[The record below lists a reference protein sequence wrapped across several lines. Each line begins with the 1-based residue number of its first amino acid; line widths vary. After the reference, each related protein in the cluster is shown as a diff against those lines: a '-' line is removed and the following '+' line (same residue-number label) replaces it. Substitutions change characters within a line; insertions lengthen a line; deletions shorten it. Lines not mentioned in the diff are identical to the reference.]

1 MAPWTK
7 KVSAKA
13 LPSCVSGV
21 TRDDMSPKGYLP
33 MVLVRDDQGGAETRV
48 LVRVKDLKEPC
59 MVALLE
65 MAEQQFGYG
74 QHGVLRVP
82 CDSQR
87 FEHVVNMAAKSKIA
101 R

>member
-7 KVSAKA
+7 KAFPSIVS
-13 LPSCVSGV
+13 SV
-21 TRDDMSPKGYLP
+21 TRDDKRIPKGYLP
-33 MVLVRDDQGGAETRV
+33 IVLVRDDKAGNEETRV

-59 MVALLE
+59 MAALLE
-65 MAEQQFGYG
+65 LAEQQFGYG

-82 CDSQR
+82 CDEER
-87 FEHVVNMAAKSKIA
+87 FDHVVNMARKSEAA